1 LCPTSVVTEPAP
13 GRRFL
18 RWVGGGALTIALVGL
33 TAGYITLLRAPAA
46 GTFHDD
52 GIYLVTAKALAEDRG
67 YRIISIP
74 SEPPQTKY
82 PILLPWVLS
91 LVWRIYP
98 SFPDN
103 LVSLRLVPL
112 IAMLTWLC
120 LSRLLLC
127 RMGASRSEATVITLL
142 TAASPW
148 IAFLSTTLMAETLFA
163 AFLAGGLLMITR
175 VHHGDGTRADAF
187 LAGALVGAAVLT
199 RMAGVAP
206 ALAGVLTFVPRRR
219 WAAAAQYSAGTAL
232 VTLPWFWWVM
242 RQEAAAAPVDTYY
255 SAVNYASWNIVASYA
270 WSEKL
275 AVLGVNAIEGG
286 LALPSVW
293 GFQTS
298 STMLVLPV
306 AAGVLVL
313 VSRGLWRARAEPSAM
328 LVAAYCAIHA
338 MWVWPPLRFAV
349 PVVPLVL
356 WFLFVG
362 MGRSRRIGCVVALS
376 LFASGGFQFWS
387 VAAQAREKGV
397 VSPVSNAEN
406 WNETTRALN
415 LISRQT
421 PSDATLAGNLD
432 PMYYLF
438 TGRKGV
444 RAYTVDPY
452 LLFYDMRHRSDNPLG
467 TADRLRNRLV
477 VTKADYVII
486 TPQSHSEEIRHLRQ
500 LVDELAQTCPGSL
513 SLVAGS
519 VDSGYAIYKTDRLV
533 LTRPESCARDKY
545 AAEGDFWSSE
555 GRVDVAGRQLP

>member
-1 LCPTSVVTEPAP
+1 MSSTDALLCRTSVVTEPAP
-13 GRRFL
+13 GRRFS
-18 RWVGGGALTIALVGL
+18 RWAVGGALIIVLAGL
-33 TAGYITLLRAPAA
+33 IAGYITLLRAQAA

-52 GIYLVTAKALAEDRG
+52 GIYLVTAKALAEGRG

-74 SEPPQTKY
+74 TEPPQTKY

-98 SFPDN
+98 SFPAN
-103 LVSLRLVPL
+103 LVWLRFVPL
-112 IAMLTWLC
+112 IATLTWLC
-120 LSRLLLC
+120 LSWLLL
-127 RMGASRSEATVITLL
+127 RRVGASKSETAVITLL

-148 IAFLSTTLMAETLFA
+148 TAFLSTTPMAETLFA

-175 VHHGDGTRADAF
+175 LHHGDGTRADAF

-219 WAAAAQYSAGTAL
+219 WATAFQYSAGAAL

-242 RQEAAAAPVDTYY
+242 RQEAAATPVETYY
-255 SAVNYASWNIVASYA
+255 SAANYASWNIVASYA

-275 AVLGVNAIEGG
+275 VVLGMNAIQGG

-298 STMLVLPV
+298 SAMLVLPV
-306 AAGVLVL
+306 AATVLVL
-313 VSRGLWRARAEPSAM
+313 MSRGLWRARAEPCAM
-328 LVAAYCAIHA
+328 LVAAYCTIHA
-338 MWVWPPLRFAV
+338 MWVWPPLRFVV
-349 PVVPLVL
+349 PVVPLLL

-362 MGRSRRIGCVVALS
+362 MGRSRRLGCVAALALFTIGSFQLWRVAV
-376 LFASGGFQFWS
+376 Q
-387 VAAQAREKGV
+387 VREKDI
-397 VSPVSNAEN
+397 VSPVSNAAN
-406 WNETTRALN
+406 WNETTRALEFV
-415 LISRQT
+415 SRET
-421 PSDATLAGNLD
+421 PSDATLIGNLD

-452 LLFYDMRHRSDNPLG
+452 LLFYNRSHSPDNPLG
-467 TADRLRNRLV
+467 TVDGLRNRLL

-486 TPQSHSEEIRHLRQ
+486 TPQSPSEEVRHLRQ
-500 LVDELAQTCPGSL
+500 LVNELAEACRGSL

-519 VDSGYAIYKTDRLV
+519 VDSGYAIYKADRRF
-533 LTRPESCARDKY
+533 LTRPAGCARDIR
-545 AAEGDFWSSE
+545 G
-555 GRVDVAGRQLP
+555 

>member
-1 LCPTSVVTEPAP
+1 M
-13 GRRFL
+13 
-18 RWVGGGALTIALVGL
+18 VGL

-52 GIYLVTAKALAEDRG
+52 GIYLVTAKALAEGRG

-103 LVSLRLVPL
+103 LVWLRFVPL

-120 LSRLLLC
+120 LSWLLL
-127 RMGASRSEATVITLL
+127 RRLGASGSETAVITLL

-187 LAGALVGAAVLT
+187 LAGALAGAAVLT

-219 WAAAAQYSAGTAL
+219 WAAALQYSAGTAL

-255 SAVNYASWNIVASYA
+255 SATNYASWNIVASYA

-275 AVLGVNAIEGG
+275 AVLGVNAIQGG

-293 GFQTS
+293 GFQTP
-298 STMLVLPV
+298 STLVLPV
-306 AAGVLVL
+306 AASVLVL
-313 VSRGLWRARAEPSAM
+313 MSRGLWRTRAEPSAM

-349 PVVPLVL
+349 PVVPLLL

-362 MGRSRRIGCVVALS
+362 MGRSRWIGCVAALT
-376 LFASGGFQFWS
+376 LFTIGGLQLWS
-387 VAAQAREKGV
+387 VAAQAREKGI

-406 WNETTRALN
+406 WNETARALN
-415 LISRQT
+415 YISRET
-421 PSDATLAGNLD
+421 PNDATLTGNLD

-452 LLFYDMRHRSDNPLG
+452 LLFYNASHRSDNPLG
-467 TADRLRNRLV
+467 NADGLRDRLL
-477 VTKADYVII
+477 VTKTDYVII
-486 TPQSHSEEIRHLRQ
+486 TPQSRSEEVRHLRQ
-500 LVDELAQTCPGSL
+500 LVDELAQRCPGSL

-533 LTRPESCARDKY
+533 LERPETCAKH
-545 AAEGDFWSSE
+545 EGLVQGDFWSY
-555 GRVDVAGRQLP
+555 GRRVDGGGRSRP